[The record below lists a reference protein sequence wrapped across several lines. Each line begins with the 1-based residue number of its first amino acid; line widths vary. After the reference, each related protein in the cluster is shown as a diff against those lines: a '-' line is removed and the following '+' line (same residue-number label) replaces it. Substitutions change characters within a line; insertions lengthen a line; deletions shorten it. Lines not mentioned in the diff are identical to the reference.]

1 MEMKKY
7 IITSIALLTLSLLFV
22 QNAEAQCAMCKA
34 TAEQSD
40 VVGLNL
46 GIFVL
51 FFMPYLIVSTIG
63 FLWWKNRI
71 KDVDEPNKGLS
82 SIKKEQLN

>member
-1 MEMKKY
+1 MKRILY
-7 IITSIALLTLSLLFV
+7 ISTALLFLLMNSFSL
-22 QNAEAQCAMCKA
+22 EAQCAMCKA

-51 FFMPYLIVSTIG
+51 FAMPYIVVSTIG
-63 FLWWKNRI
+63 FLWWKNKRNI
-71 KDVDEPNKGLS
+71 DEEKEGLH
-82 SIKKEQLN
+82 SIQSDQFN